1 MQEERD
7 IRSVRE
13 GRDQTVSGPL
23 EGLPHSLTMPPIAQT
38 AEPFQADLSPNWLD
52 RLTMGV
58 VQAQRLVS
66 EWVLVAMTLAI
77 AAEVVCR
84 SFLGFSLLV
93 VEELAGYL
101 LVALVFLGMGIAT
114 HENSLFRVEF
124 VIKALPPVIT
134 EILLVIYRLL
144 CLGFTLI
151 LLLQMYRLVVDSYD
165 RGVSAATTLAT
176 PLYVPQIVMVIGA
189 GTLAL
194 ILVAQIVQS
203 VRRVRRG
210 AQQTGYARQGSAMKD
225 MK

>member
-7 IRSVRE
+7 IGSVQQ
-13 GRDQTVSGPL
+13 GSDQKVPGTCDGVSH
-23 EGLPHSLTMPPIAQT
+23 GLSAQT
-38 AEPFQADLSPNWLD
+38 AGQTARLFDTDLAPTWLD
-52 RLTMGV
+52 RLTAGV

-66 EWVLVAMTLAI
+66 EWVLIAMTLAI

-114 HENSLFRVEF
+114 HENALFRVEF
-124 VIKALPPVIT
+124 VIKALPAVIT

-151 LLLQMYRLVVDSYD
+151 LLLQMYRLVVDSYG

-176 PLYVPQIVMVIGA
+176 PLYLPQLVMVVGA
-189 GTLAL
+189 ATLAL

-203 VRRVRRG
+203 VRRVKRG
-210 AQQTGYARQGSAMKD
+210 AL
-225 MK
+225 